1 MDSNFDNIFEAMS
14 TMFKISLTEGW
25 LDIMFHGMDSLGP
38 EKVTKR
44 DYNFY
49 WSIYFCFFIVSG
61 AFFLLNLFD
70 GIVIDNFYRE
80 KDLQLGI

>member
-1 MDSNFDNIFEAMS
+1 MD
-14 TMFKISLTEGW
+14 T
-25 LDIMFHGMDSLGP
+25 LGP
-38 EKVTKR
+38 NLVTER

-80 KDLQLGI
+80 KDLHLGISDCTES